1 MNQTML
7 NYNPTASNISQSQSS
22 LPHSGNDFENHGQE
36 PATGMH
42 QATSN
47 PKEVVVVL
55 IEKDVARNA
64 KYLFQSSG
72 GTGETGR

>member
-1 MNQTML
+1 MNQTM

-42 QATSN
+42 QATTN
-47 PKEVVVVL
+47 PKEINL
-55 IEKDVARNA
+55 KEVARNA

>member
-1 MNQTML
+1 ML

-47 PKEVVVVL
+47 PKEVEN
-55 IEKDVARNA
+55 EKARNA

>member
-7 NYNPTASNISQSQSS
+7 NYNPSGSNVSQSQSS
-22 LPHSGNDFENHGQE
+22 LPHSGNDFESHG
-36 PATGMH
+36 ATGMH
-42 QATSN
+42 QTAGN
-47 PKEVVVVL
+47 QKEA
-55 IEKDVARNA
+55 ARNT

>member
-1 MNQTML
+1 MNQTM

-36 PATGMH
+36 PAAGMH
-42 QATSN
+42 QAVSN
-47 PKEVVVVL
+47 PKE
-55 IEKDVARNA
+55 VARNA

>member
-1 MNQTML
+1 MNQTMM

-47 PKEVVVVL
+47 PKDLKINLKE
-55 IEKDVARNA
+55 VARNA

>member
-1 MNQTML
+1 MNQTM

-42 QATSN
+42 QPTTN
-47 PKEVVVVL
+47 PKEINL
-55 IEKDVARNA
+55 KEVARNA